1 MSDELG
7 ALSRKQMVDA
17 LKVIK
22 YKKPYRNKNKD
33 ELIAIMEQELK
44 SGGFKEYEAEKAIKV
59 MREALGLSTHGNIK
73 NRTQGIRKSKRDDA
87 KSPKALADEALSL
100 VKEALAMKGKPKLKK
115 QLLARMMKEMD
126 KFEEEI
132 ESIKTTPKETARR
145 RANVSQ
151 MESSGMKQDF

>member
-1 MSDELG
+1 
-7 ALSRKQMVDA
+7 
-17 LKVIK
+17 
-22 YKKPYRNKNKD
+22 
-33 ELIAIMEQELK
+33 
-44 SGGFKEYEAEKAIKV
+44 

-73 NRTQGIRKSKRDDA
+73 NRTQGIRKSKKDDA
-87 KSPKALADEALSL
+87 KSPKALADEALAL